1 MKISDE
7 ISYDFDFRRPKI
19 LAEENMIAIENI
31 QSIVMLSREAVTV
44 HNGERYVTVIGKNF
58 VIWEIY
64 EGRITLA
71 GEVKKIEF
79 L

>member
-19 LAEENMIAIENI
+19 LAEEKMIAIENI

-58 VIWEIY
+58 VIREIY
-64 EGRITLA
+64 EGRSHA
-71 GEVKKIEF
+71 CGRSQKD
-79 L
+79 